1 MHILSFFIHEG
12 CSVVVSASKDISV
25 NIILFVFVQ
34 LGFSFSNVWCL
45 ERFKSFYCISFSK
58 ELQTIAQLGILNK

>member
-25 NIILFVFVQ
+25 NIILSVFVQ

-45 ERFKSFYCISFSK
+45 ERFK
-58 ELQTIAQLGILNK
+58 

>member
-1 MHILSFFIHEG
+1 M
-12 CSVVVSASKDISV
+12 KDAVLFQPLKGISV
-25 NIILFVFVQ
+25 NIILSVFVQ

>member
-1 MHILSFFIHEG
+1 MKDAVLFQPL
-12 CSVVVSASKDISV
+12 KDISV
-25 NIILFVFVQ
+25 NIILSVFVQ